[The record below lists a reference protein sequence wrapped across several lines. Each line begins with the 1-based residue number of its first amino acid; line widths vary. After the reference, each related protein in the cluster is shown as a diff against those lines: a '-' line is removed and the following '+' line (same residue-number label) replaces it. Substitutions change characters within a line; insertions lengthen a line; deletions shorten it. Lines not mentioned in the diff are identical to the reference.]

1 MTQVADE
8 KSATESHTSP
18 IKTKITKEANTSLLK
33 GKNQKTIG
41 TLNVQTLNKESK
53 IPELISSA
61 ETTGHDI
68 ICIQEHRII
77 HDDLVTKEQTYG
89 KWKMITCSAWKNSV
103 NASTGGIG
111 MLVSSTAY
119 NALGSVEKISPRI
132 MVATFNG
139 NPQTTVICCYSPTNV
154 SDEAEVEEFYAD
166 LSSVTRQ
173 VPKHNIL
180 IIGGD
185 LNVHL
190 GRKDGF
196 KYAYHTTTNR
206 NGIMLKN
213 FLLENNLICLNT
225 KFQRRTGQLWTH
237 DSPNGSKAQL
247 DYLIINKKWQNSA
260 KNCRTFNSFVTV
272 GSDPLRSAL
281 ASEQT
286 KRSPAPLDTTGP
298 T

>member
-1 MTQVADE
+1 M
-8 KSATESHTSP
+8 
-18 IKTKITKEANTSLLK
+18 
-33 GKNQKTIG
+33 
-41 TLNVQTLNKESK
+41 
-53 IPELISSA
+53 
-61 ETTGHDI
+61 
-68 ICIQEHRII
+68 
-77 HDDLVTKEQTYG
+77 VTKEQTYG

-185 LNVHL
+185 LNAHL

-196 KYAYHTTTNR
+196 KYAFHATSNR

-225 KFQRRTGQLWTH
+225 KFQRRTGQIWTH

-260 KNCRTFNSFVTV
+260 KNCRTFNSFIAV
-272 GSDPLRSAL
+272 SAKIRLSLRANKKKSSTIRHDWSYLRHDNEVSNRFLLSLKNKFASLQDVETQDSATTRYKKL
-281 ASEQT
+281 ETACKDATSECI
-286 KRSPAPLDTTGP
+286 PAKGKKNEEEDILGI
-298 T
+298 